1 MSINCPFY
9 NMPTL
14 KKNRVRAARWMRE
27 NLQVP
32 YVLAHKIAK
41 AVARGGGWS
50 DPYIKNLN
58 NEIMD
63 VMGLTLAPKNLW
75 IPIYDEDYNG
85 KDVLRGHTYTY
96 LDRNGNLWKPWAYW
110 SVVLTPAN
118 LSNDYRHPLYHQ
130 GGLELCFS
138 RSQTKS
144 KKFSPCKIMG
154 VL

>member
-1 MSINCPFY
+1 
-9 NMPTL
+9 MPTL

-27 NLQVP
+27 NLHVP

-110 SVVLTPAN
+110 SVVLTPEN
-118 LSNDYRHPLYHQ
+118 LSNDYRHPLYH
-130 GGLELCFS
+130 
-138 RSQTKS
+138 
-144 KKFSPCKIMG
+144 
-154 VL
+154 